1 MRHHRRFYPKAWEF
15 GEFGGAKLPPLAEIA
30 RRVRH
35 SKIFCS
41 PFMRSRRRNLAIVIT
56 AVIVVAAAIG
66 VAVYLRKRAAPEPA
80 RLLPDSDAV
89 LYFNLKTV
97 RRLTNFGSTPVV
109 QREPEYEDFVRA
121 TGFQFERDL
130 KEAAFAVHI
139 THRPAAKP
147 GLPETTEPRYSEV
160 FVGKFDGQKLSA
172 YLRKLSKSVDQYRDT
187 DIFNIPVQDR
197 TVRIAI
203 LDVDSVAGSNVDDP
217 TVIRG
222 IIDRSRSAAMP
233 FSGPPLVSQYYH
245 DIPIGS
251 LVWGVAKIPAAP
263 KDPRAARAFTL
274 PGGIDILIPSESTMV
289 AWVRYLGS
297 IHLRADFYTASAD
310 DAKRFVDQASGFL
323 TLFKSIELN
332 AQAGPNEADF
342 KAALDSLQVKQD
354 GSRAILSASI
364 PAGFFKKMLEGPP
377 VDVTGAQDEAPA
389 TPQKAPENSPKS
401 VPRHRKK

>member
-1 MRHHRRFYPKAWEF
+1 
-15 GEFGGAKLPPLAEIA
+15 
-30 RRVRH
+30 
-35 SKIFCS
+35 
-41 PFMRSRRRNLAIVIT
+41 MRSRRRNLVIVIT
-56 AVIVVAAAIG
+56 AVVVVATAIG
-66 VAVYLRKRAAPEPA
+66 IAVYLRKRAAPEPA

-130 KEAAFAVHI
+130 NEAAFAVHI
-139 THRPAAKP
+139 MRRPPAKP
-147 GLPETTEPRYSEV
+147 GLPATTEPRYSEV
-160 FVGKFDGQKLSA
+160 FVGKFDSQKLSA

-187 DIFNIPVQDR
+187 DIYNIPVEDR

-217 TVIRG
+217 KVIRG

-233 FSGPPLVSQYYH
+233 FSGPPLVSRYYH

-251 LVWGVAKIPAAP
+251 LVWAVAKIPAAP

-297 IHLRADFYTASAD
+297 IHFRADFYTATND
-310 DAKRFVDQASGFL
+310 DAKHFVDQASGFL

-332 AQAGPNEADF
+332 AQPGQNEAEF
-342 KAALDSLQVKQD
+342 KSALDSLQVKQD
-354 GSRAILSASI
+354 GSKAILSANI
-364 PAGFFKKMLEGPP
+364 PTGFFKKMLEEPP
-377 VDVTGAQDEAPA
+377 VDVTGAQQETPAQPSVTAPPAKKKAPA
-389 TPQKAPENSPKS
+389 NN
-401 VPRHRKK
+401 RH

>member
-1 MRHHRRFYPKAWEF
+1 M
-15 GEFGGAKLPPLAEIA
+15 
-30 RRVRH
+30 
-35 SKIFCS
+35 
-41 PFMRSRRRNLAIVIT
+41 
-56 AVIVVAAAIG
+56 AVVVVAAAIG
-66 VAVYLRKRAAPEPA
+66 IAVFLRKRAAPEPA

-97 RRLTNFGSTPVV
+97 RRLTNFGSTPAA

-130 KEAAFAVHI
+130 NEAAFAVHI
-139 THRPAAKP
+139 THRPPAKP
-147 GLPETTEPRYSEV
+147 GFPETTEPRYSEV
-160 FVGKFDGQKLSA
+160 FAGKFDSQKLAA
-172 YLRKLSKSVDQYRDT
+172 YLRTLSKSVDLYRDT
-187 DIFNIPVQDR
+187 DIYNIPVEDR

-217 TVIRG
+217 RVIRG

-233 FSGPPLVSQYYH
+233 FSGPPLISQYYH

-251 LVWGVAKIPAAP
+251 LVWAVAKIPAAP

-289 AWVRYLGS
+289 AWVRYLGN
-297 IHLRADFYTASAD
+297 IHFRADFYTANAD
-310 DAKRFVDQASGFL
+310 DAKHFVDQASGFL
-323 TLFKSIELN
+323 ALFKSIERN
-332 AQAGPNEADF
+332 AQLGNNEADF

-354 GSRAILSASI
+354 GSRAILSANI

-377 VDVTGAQDEAPA
+377 VDVTGAQQEPQA
-389 TPQKAPENSPKS
+389 TPSATAPPAKKAP
-401 VPRHRKK
+401 HRKNR